1 MTSPLPLPS
10 WFGSP
15 WKGVSTAPGAALS
28 LLVAAGMTLSSASA
42 AVVIVAPTETTT
54 GSLEITED
62 ILFVLT
68 SGGFPSSLVFDE
80 YTSSNGEV
88 ITTYTDLNVPLKF
101 TLNGVL
107 VTSVFAS
114 GFGDNVTS
122 PNHDFTSKDGFIKT
136 LGFPEVFAGDLLIL
150 KASSYILSKTNPAQ
164 GVFNPQATQTFTGTT
179 FMTNSAASRISS
191 NGQAVPECGSAI
203 LLVSAGGLMVAR
215 RTRRSRK

>member
-1 MTSPLPLPS
+1 MTSPVPLPS
-10 WFGSP
+10 LFRSP
-15 WKGVSTAPGAALS
+15 GRGVAGAVFA

-42 AVVIVAPTETTT
+42 AIVIVAPTETTT

-80 YTSSNGEV
+80 YTSSNGEI
-88 ITTYTDLNVPLKF
+88 ITTYTALNVPLKF

-107 VTSVFAS
+107 VTSVFVSA
-114 GFGDNVTS
+114 FGDNVTS
-122 PNHDFTSKDGFIKT
+122 PNHDFTRNDGFIRT
-136 LGFPEVFAGDLLIL
+136 EGFPEAFAGDLLIL
-150 KASSYILSKTNPAQ
+150 KAGSYILSKTNPAQ

-191 NGQAVPECGSAI
+191 NGQAVPEAGSAVL
-203 LLVSAGGLMVAR
+203 LLVSACGLLAAR
-215 RTRRSRK
+215 RTRLSRK